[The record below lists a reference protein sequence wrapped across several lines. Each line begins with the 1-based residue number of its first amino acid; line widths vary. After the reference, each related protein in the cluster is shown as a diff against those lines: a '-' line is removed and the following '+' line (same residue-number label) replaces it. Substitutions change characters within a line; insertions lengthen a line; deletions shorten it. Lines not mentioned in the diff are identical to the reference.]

1 MKKYLFRK
9 HLSILFIFL
18 YIVFVVLIYVLYQ
31 GPETNMSTI
40 VDTEN
45 NGNKSSIN
53 IEISSLSKTVTFRGI
68 EIAGKWYNP
77 NDIMVEKN
85 NWIENPDEATYT
97 SVDNSPLVV
106 KIPKSEGGRITFNTG
121 PEQGIVQLKVNE
133 QIIQYDLSTEK
144 FLEQGLA
151 FDLPQSS
158 TSKVSVYSPNQRAV
172 MFLLII
178 MLLMILTIQFI
189 KRRVKL

>member
-1 MKKYLFRK
+1 MKKYLFQK